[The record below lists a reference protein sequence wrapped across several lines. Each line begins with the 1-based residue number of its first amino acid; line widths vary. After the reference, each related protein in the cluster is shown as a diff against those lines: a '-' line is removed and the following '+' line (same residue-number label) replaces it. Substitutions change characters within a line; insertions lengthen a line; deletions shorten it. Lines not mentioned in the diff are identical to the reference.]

1 MSQDKPFF
9 YIILPTFNRP
19 ELVVR
24 AFNSILNQSYEN
36 YKLILFNDGSSLDY
50 SELESKILGLER
62 VQYIKSSNLGVN
74 KLRNLILDEIFEKN
88 EKLEN
93 SFFFTLSDD
102 DYLVNDAL
110 LLMANEIKLT
120 RGSWYCFNCVSN
132 SQDIF
137 KNEDFD
143 RKEMISYIDFT
154 KNYKGDKHFLF
165 RLSEIKTIRFPS
177 DYFKNGYEHI
187 FYYQLPFKINI
198 IPKTVKIIQ
207 YYEDGLSL
215 SDLYKKSHT
224 FSVLLK
230 QIKCAPKVWIF
241 YKMLLKHIFFPK
253 DIIKNLIS
261 EQRYYKIKRK
271 LGLKVKN

>member
-1 MSQDKPFF
+1 MSLDKPFF

-24 AFNSILNQSYEN
+24 AFNSILNQSYKN

-50 SELESKILGLER
+50 GELESKILGLER
-62 VQYIKSSNLGVN
+62 VQYIKSLNLGVN
-74 KLRNLILDEIFEKN
+74 KLRNLILDKIFEEN

-120 RGSWYCFNCVSN
+120 RGSWYCFNCESN

-143 RKEMISYIDFT
+143 RKEIISYIDFT
-154 KNYKGDKHFLF
+154 KNYKGDKHFVF